1 MAAPKSARALADFAR
16 GVAAYK
22 AEDYEAAAAAF
33 GASYDTEPD
42 TETLFAWA
50 QAERQLGRCNK
61 AMELYDRLLA
71 RTMSSANRDAIEKAR
86 AECRDILANNQD
98 GSGDDG
104 SDDTGPDGG
113 RVTARPSASPHLWY
127 QDPIGDVITGA
138 GVIGLAIGG
147 GFYIA
152 SQSAYAAARTPPNE
166 MAFNQD
172 RQAGSADF
180 DHSVQSFIVGG
191 VLVAA
196 GVTWYLLHRGE
207 APPAKH
213 RTVSGW
219 LDRGG
224 GGLTFSTRW

>member
-1 MAAPKSARALADFAR
+1 
-16 GVAAYK
+16 
-22 AEDYEAAAAAF
+22 
-33 GASYDTEPD
+33 
-42 TETLFAWA
+42 
-50 QAERQLGRCNK
+50 
-61 AMELYDRLLA
+61 MELYDRLLA
-71 RTMSSANRDAIEKAR
+71 RSMSSANREAIEKAR
-86 AECRDILANNQD
+86 AECRDILAKASQD

-104 SDDTGPDGG
+104 SDDTDPGSGG
-113 RVTARPSASPHLWY
+113 RVTARRPASPHLWY
-127 QDPIGDVITGA
+127 QDPIGDVITGV
-138 GVIGLAIGG
+138 GVLGLAIGG

-152 SQSAYAAARTPPNE
+152 SQSAYAAARNPPNE

-180 DHSVQSFIVGG
+180 DHSVQGFIVGG

-207 APPAKH
+207 APPARH